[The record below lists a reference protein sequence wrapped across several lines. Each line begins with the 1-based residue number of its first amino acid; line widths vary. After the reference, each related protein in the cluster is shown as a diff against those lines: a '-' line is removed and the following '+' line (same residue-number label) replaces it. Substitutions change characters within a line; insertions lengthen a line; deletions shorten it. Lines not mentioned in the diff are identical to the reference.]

1 MEKTKQPLST
11 FRLVAGIITI
21 VLSVLVTFQSC
32 AAGLS
37 NALEE
42 NGESGGSAGVLLA
55 VCFLVAGIVGI
66 VTRKS
71 TGAGGAFTSAGFYI
85 VGGLIG
91 LICAGSYADL
101 VIWGVISVAF
111 GVTGGAFGVAD
122 KDHGPTLLLLQKYI
136 SCPFRTGIRFFQTK
150 LLPNTCVVQSSIRI
164 FSAI

>member
-11 FRLVAGIITI
+11 FRLIAGIITI

-32 AAGLS
+32 AAGIS

-71 TGAGGAFTSAGFYI
+71 TGAGGAFTSGGFYI

-91 LICAGSYADL
+91 FASAGSYSDL
-101 VIWGVISVAF
+101 IIWSVISVAF
-111 GVTGGAFGVAD
+111 GILFVIA
-122 KDHGPTLLLLQKYI
+122 
-136 SCPFRTGIRFFQTK
+136 GILTK
-150 LLPNTCVVQSSIRI
+150 KAN
-164 FSAI
+164 A

>member
-101 VIWGVISVAF
+101 VIWGVISQQSVSNPADLACIKQFPMAVAS
-111 GVTGGAFGVAD
+111 D
-122 KDHGPTLLLLQKYI
+122 GPAN
-136 SCPFRTGIRFFQTK
+136 TGIPIA
-150 LLPNTCVVQSSIRI
+150 LAVN
-164 FSAI
+164 

>member
-66 VTRKS
+66 VTSYR
-71 TGAGGAFTSAGFYI
+71 
-85 VGGLIG
+85 LHP
-91 LICAGSYADL
+91 LHGSEVFLPEHHPDL
-101 VIWGVISVAF
+101 SSFLLQSIFSDVE
-111 GVTGGAFGVAD
+111 TM
-122 KDHGPTLLLLQKYI
+122 LLLPSAAFPI
-136 SCPFRTGIRFFQTK
+136 SDIIPSHSLIRSYK
-150 LLPNTCVVQSSIRI
+150 KPDEASGKIS
-164 FSAI
+164 

>member
-32 AAGLS
+32 
-37 NALEE
+37 
-42 NGESGGSAGVLLA
+42 
-55 VCFLVAGIVGI
+55 GI

-111 GVTGGAFGVAD
+111 GVIFIIAGV
-122 KDHGPTLLLLQKYI
+122 L
-136 SCPFRTGIRFFQTK
+136 TK
-150 LLPNTCVVQSSIRI
+150 KRNS
-164 FSAI
+164 

>member
-11 FRLVAGIITI
+11 FRLIAGIITI

-32 AAGLS
+32 AAGIS
-37 NALEE
+37 NVLEE

-71 TGAGGAFTSAGFYI
+71 TGAGGAFTSGGFYI

-91 LICAGSYADL
+91 FASAGSYSDL
-101 VIWGVISVAF
+101 IIWSVISVAF
-111 GVTGGAFGVAD
+111 GILFVIA
-122 KDHGPTLLLLQKYI
+122 
-136 SCPFRTGIRFFQTK
+136 GILTK
-150 LLPNTCVVQSSIRI
+150 KAN
-164 FSAI
+164 A

>member
-55 VCFLVAGIVGI
+55 ICFLVAGIVGI

-71 TGAGGAFTSAGFYI
+71 TGAGGAFTSSGFYI

-111 GVTGGAFGVAD
+111 GVIFIIAGV
-122 KDHGPTLLLLQKYI
+122 L
-136 SCPFRTGIRFFQTK
+136 TK
-150 LLPNTCVVQSSIRI
+150 KRNS
-164 FSAI
+164 

>member
-11 FRLVAGIITI
+11 FRLVEGIITI

-55 VCFLVAGIVGI
+55 
-66 VTRKS
+66 
-71 TGAGGAFTSAGFYI
+71 FTSAGFYI

-111 GVTGGAFGVAD
+111 GVIFIIAGV
-122 KDHGPTLLLLQKYI
+122 L
-136 SCPFRTGIRFFQTK
+136 TK
-150 LLPNTCVVQSSIRI
+150 KRNS
-164 FSAI
+164 

>member
-66 VTRKS
+66 VTR
-71 TGAGGAFTSAGFYI
+71 AGGAFTSAGFYI

-111 GVTGGAFGVAD
+111 GVIFIIAGV
-122 KDHGPTLLLLQKYI
+122 L
-136 SCPFRTGIRFFQTK
+136 TK
-150 LLPNTCVVQSSIRI
+150 KRNS
-164 FSAI
+164 

>member
-71 TGAGGAFTSAGFYI
+71 TGAGGAFTSAGFY
-85 VGGLIG
+85 GLIG

-111 GVTGGAFGVAD
+111 GVIFIIAGV
-122 KDHGPTLLLLQKYI
+122 L
-136 SCPFRTGIRFFQTK
+136 TK
-150 LLPNTCVVQSSIRI
+150 KRNS
-164 FSAI
+164 

>member
-71 TGAGGAFTSAGFYI
+71 TGTGGAFTSAGFYI

-111 GVTGGAFGVAD
+111 GVIFIIAGV
-122 KDHGPTLLLLQKYI
+122 L
-136 SCPFRTGIRFFQTK
+136 TK
-150 LLPNTCVVQSSIRI
+150 KRNS
-164 FSAI
+164 